1 MNGGPVVLGGV
12 FLRAALVTGHME
24 CIMATHVA
32 TLFCYVVFNFYV
44 DIITANF

>member
-1 MNGGPVVLGGV
+1 MNGGGLGAV
-12 FLRAALVTGHME
+12 FLRAALTGHME

-44 DIITANF
+44 DIITANL